1 MVAGRQNKVGL
12 DYFELDCHMD
22 DKIKLIEAE
31 FGLKGFAIIV
41 KLYQSI
47 YSGYG
52 YYCEWT
58 PDISLLWAMQLGI
71 SPSGGGKGF
80 GIATGRVSLSDP
92 KGRFGTA
99 VDTSLSDYPDNLIN
113 KVIAASI
120 RRDIFSK
127 ELFDRYRILTSSGIQ
142 KRYLNA
148 TSKREKVELKKEYLL
163 IFVPKNRKNVVIN
176 SISGGIN
183 SISDTGNAQSR
194 VEKSIEY
201 PPISPTG
208 FNSFWEAYPKKV
220 RILKAE
226 EAYRQILFDD
236 NSLDEKDIE
245 RAACNYAEAVRIMG
259 TEDRYILNPDNFL
272 SKGVYADYLPGTYKR
287 PQRTQRNK
295 PLGQFNQFMQTD
307 YDFEALERELLSNSG
322 TTEGEQGENESKS
335 LS

>member
-1 MVAGRQNKVGL
+1 MIMAGRQNKVGL

-80 GIATGRVSLSDP
+80 GIATGKVSLSDP

-163 IFVPKNRKNVVIN
+163 ISVPVNRKNVVIN
-176 SISGGIN
+176 SISSGIN
-183 SISDTGNAQSR
+183 DISDTGNAQSR
-194 VEKSIEY
+194 VEKS
-201 PPISPTG
+201 
-208 FNSFWEAYPKKV
+208 K
-220 RILKAE
+220 E
-226 EAYRQILFDD
+226 E
-236 NSLDEKDIE
+236 
-245 RAACNYAEAVRIMG
+245 
-259 TEDRYILNPDNFL
+259 
-272 SKGVYADYLPGTYKR
+272 
-287 PQRTQRNK
+287 
-295 PLGQFNQFMQTD
+295 
-307 YDFEALERELLSNSG
+307 
-322 TTEGEQGENESKS
+322 
-335 LS
+335 

>member
-1 MVAGRQNKVGL
+1 MAGRQNKVGL

-80 GIATGRVSLSDP
+80 GIATGKVSLSDP

-148 TSKREKVELKKEYLL
+148 TSKREKVDLKKEYLL
-163 IFVPKNRKNVVIN
+163 ISIPINRKNVVIN
-176 SISGGIN
+176 SIYSGRN
-183 SISDTGNAQSR
+183 SISGVGNAQSKE
-194 VEKSIEY
+194 EKSKEY
-201 PPISPTG
+201 IPPISPTG
-208 FNSFWEAYPKKV
+208 FNSFWEAYPKK
-220 RILKAE
+220 RNILKAE
-226 EAYRQILFDD
+226 EAYRQILFEDS
-236 NSLDEKDIE
+236 SLEEKDVE
-245 RAACNYAEAVRIMG
+245 AAACNYAEAVRILG
-259 TEDRYILNPDNFL
+259 TEERYILNPENFL
-272 SKGVYADYLPGTYKR
+272 GKGAFMDYLPGKYK
-287 PQRTQRNK
+287 K
-295 PLGQFNQFMQTD
+295 PERKTGGQFNQFMQND
-307 YDFEALERELLSNSG
+307 YDFEALEKELVSN
-322 TTEGEQGENESKS
+322 
-335 LS
+335 